1 MLIEDRLKKLSRNL
15 LSNFRIFNQTICMR
29 NLTATLCLTI
39 AVLLGSVRGGMG
51 ADLIKEVKGKH

>member
-29 NLTATLCLTI
+29 NLTATICLTL
-39 AVLLGSVRGGMG
+39 AVFLTSAGMFWS
-51 ADLIKEVKGKH
+51 ADLIKEVKAKH